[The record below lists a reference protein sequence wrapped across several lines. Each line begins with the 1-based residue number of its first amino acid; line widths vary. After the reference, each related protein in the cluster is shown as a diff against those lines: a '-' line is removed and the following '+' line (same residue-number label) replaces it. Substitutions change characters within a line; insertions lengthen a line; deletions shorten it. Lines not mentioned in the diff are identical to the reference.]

1 MIFGDINAGV
11 PKNVFSFLYFE
22 VLFGLIYLAVIR
34 VVKAGCSYR
43 GGTIV
48 RMVKSLSREKMHLNP
63 IH

>member
-22 VLFGLIYLAVIR
+22 VLFGLNIP
-34 VVKAGCSYR
+34 CSYKDGKSRVHYR
-43 GGTIV
+43 GATIV
-48 RMVKSLSREKMHLNP
+48 RVVKSLSREKMPLNP